1 MVQLVSASR
10 TIAEGDSDVVFLRSP
25 PFEYECEVMLN
36 YTLEINEALSSA
48 GMLTSLLLIL
58 CNTNNV

>member
-1 MVQLVSASR
+1 MVQLVSASSS
-10 TIAEGDSDVVFLRSP
+10 IAEGDSDVVFLRSL

-36 YTLEINEALSSA
+36 YTLEINAAQSSA

-58 CNTNNV
+58 CNTNKV